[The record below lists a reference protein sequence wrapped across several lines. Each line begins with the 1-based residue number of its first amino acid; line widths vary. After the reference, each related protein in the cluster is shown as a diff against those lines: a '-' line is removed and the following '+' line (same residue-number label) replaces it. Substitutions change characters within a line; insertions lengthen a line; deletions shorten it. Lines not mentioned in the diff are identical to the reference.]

1 MRLIAASQAPAVG
14 DWLAST
20 NHARVDGSFER
31 AFNLVNM
38 RGQFL
43 SVVAPEIGDGPFAMV
58 LADAPKS
65 FQQIVAAGATASVLG
80 KKLRVDALMVD
91 FSKAALWQPRPAW
104 ERLVAGPKRIV
115 AGLPSVRTLLRVEA
129 PDGSMATLLK
139 NPWQATFQTAVTAA
153 DAIMQFSGG
162 LAEGNRRQVVAG
174 ARALAGLGGGLTP
187 SGDDFLIGALHA
199 LWATNWPEKAAELS
213 EMIAGVAAPRTTQ
226 LSAAWL
232 WAAAR
237 GETGQRWHAFV
248 DELFVGKVPAVVRA
262 ARRIMAIGHTSGADA
277 LAGFVTT
284 MQPDHVYSVV
294 AGVGQRRYFAVPQ
307 SLLAPT

>member
-20 NHARVDGSFER
+20 NHAHVNGSFER

-43 SVVAPEIGDGPFAMV
+43 SVVAPEIGGGPFAMV
-58 LADAPKS
+58 LVDAPKS
-65 FQQIVAAGATASVLG
+65 FEQIVAAGATASVLG

-91 FSKAALWQPRPAW
+91 FGKATLWQPRPAW
-104 ERLVAGPKRIV
+104 ERLVLAGLERIM
-115 AGLPSVRTLLRVEA
+115 AGLPNLRAVLRVEA
-129 PDGSMATLLK
+129 PDGSMATLLED
-139 NPWQATFQTAVTAA
+139 PWQATFQTAVTAA
-153 DAIMQFSGG
+153 DAISQFSDG
-162 LAEGNRRQVVAG
+162 LAKGNRRQVVAG
-174 ARALAGLGGGLTP
+174 THALAGLGGGLTP

-199 LWATNWPEKAAELS
+199 LWAINWPEKAAELS

-248 DELFVGKVPAVVRA
+248 DALLTGHTAAIERA
-262 ARRIMAIGHTSGADA
+262 ARAILSIGHASGADA
-277 LAGFVTT
+277 LTGFMMAAKALQVWRAQPVTAAAHLSP
-284 MQPDHVYSVV
+284 MNGV
-294 AGVGQRRYFAVPQ
+294 AN
-307 SLLAPT
+307 